1 MELRNDELK
10 CHLADFGEKKTL
22 AESLCENKIAEN
34 RLFGKDERFI
44 GSSTNVMSR
53 QKLLPLTCLL

>member
-1 MELRNDELK
+1 MPPSR
-10 CHLADFGEKKTL
+10 FRRKKTL

-44 GSSTNVMSR
+44 GSSRNVMSR
-53 QKLLPLTCLL
+53 QKLLPLTCLLWMTLEMLS